1 MGAPFGNQN
10 ASKKNRLLREGLK
23 RELIQNPE
31 YVLEINKI
39 LLESARKGEQWA
51 QQMVRDQ
58 TDGKVP
64 QPVVGDD
71 EEPPIQVEGFIR
83 LRKPEGGGQTE

>member
-31 YVLEINKI
+31 YVLEINQKLI
-39 LLESARKGEQWA
+39 DAARKGEQWA
-51 QQMVRDQ
+51 QQMIRDQ
-58 TDGKVP
+58 NDGKVP
-64 QPVVGDD
+64 QPVVGDED
-71 EEPPIQVEGFIR
+71 EPPVQVSGVIK
-83 LRKPEGGGQTE
+83 LVKPE